1 MATKVTT
8 LTKVGAFPGNGTYG
22 PYVRSVFKDADGV
35 EWTTF
40 KGPVASQA
48 EALVGQTV
56 ELEGN
61 EEINGQ
67 YTNRTLLKVSAVAN
81 GNAPVQPQGQTTATH
96 DAGSYEQDRQ
106 LRIMRQ
112 SALDRALTAFGIIG
126 QDPIAALEELFELS
140 DQFIDYFV
148 NGVEKAA

>member
-40 KGPVASQA
+40 KGELASQA
-48 EALVGQTV
+48 DALVGQTV
-56 ELEGN
+56 EMEGN
-61 EEINGQ
+61 VEQNGQ

-81 GNAPVQPQGQTTATH
+81 GNLAPKVDDFTYTVAPVE
-96 DAGSYEQDRQ
+96 SERQ